1 MKEYRLR
8 NSNGDIDPTATGY
21 DYAIRTVTAIRAKTL
36 KAKYFEVPPADYMPV
51 IVGEG
56 AWRQESRTNFE
67 FLVSGDFESMTV
79 HTGQNDTSLPS
90 VDVAAANKSAK
101 HYTFAGGYNYSII
114 DLEMAL
120 ASDNWDIVA
129 GKTNGLK
136 KVYDL
141 GIQKVSFLGRK
152 GDTLAPGLLTNSDV
166 TIDLTTITQNISAM
180 DAATFQTFVAAVIG
194 AYRSNANY
202 TAYPNR
208 FVMTE
213 DDFNGMATATS
224 SGFPIGD
231 KITYLEN
238 AFKKLTKRSDFQVL
252 PLAYG
257 NAAQNAGYI
266 NGTVGKNRY
275 ALYNDD
281 PETIR
286 MDIPVPFQFINPTPR
301 GISFEGAAV
310 GQYTGAIVYRT
321 REVMYFDHS

>member
-238 AFKKLTKRSDFQVL
+238 ASR
-252 PLAYG
+252 
-257 NAAQNAGYI
+257 N
-266 NGTVGKNRY
+266 
-275 ALYNDD
+275 
-281 PETIR
+281 
-286 MDIPVPFQFINPTPR
+286 
-301 GISFEGAAV
+301 
-310 GQYTGAIVYRT
+310 
-321 REVMYFDHS
+321 